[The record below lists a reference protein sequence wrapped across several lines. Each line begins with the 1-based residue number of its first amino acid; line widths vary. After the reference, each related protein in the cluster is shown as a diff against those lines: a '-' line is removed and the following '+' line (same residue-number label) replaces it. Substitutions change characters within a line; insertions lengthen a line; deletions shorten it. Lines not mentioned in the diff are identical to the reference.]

1 MAKKLEEL
9 TVYQKAVEFSEAVIA
24 LLDRPAFRK
33 DRKLHD
39 QISRY
44 LAQSD
49 YRDRGRFKLG
59 PTNSELP
66 ENHTNQEPEDPRNKG
81 PKNQGP
87 MDQGPMDQGPMDKG
101 PRTKGPRTKGPGTKG
116 PGTKDQGPE
125 GPGTRG
131 TGD

>member
-66 ENHTNQEPEDPRNKG
+66 ENHTNQEPENPRNKG
-81 PKNQGP
+81 PRTQ
-87 MDQGPMDQGPMDKG
+87 G
-101 PRTKGPRTKGPGTKG
+101 PRTKGPRTKGPGTK
-116 PGTKDQGPE
+116 DQGSE